1 MQQVE
6 CSLLVVCS
14 NNIVLC
20 QERKLQCLSF
30 NGDKERLGRYIVH
43 VCFTAFHSL
52 VKDIVIIHIPVI
64 HHYCLNVH
72 VAYKYRCA

>member
-1 MQQVE
+1 MHIQCNFIQDRIVKQVE

-30 NGDKERLGRYIVH
+30 SGEKERSDKIAGVPHRDHAGARKEDMPVH
-43 VCFTAFHSL
+43 VCIL
-52 VKDIVIIHIPVI
+52 
-64 HHYCLNVH
+64 
-72 VAYKYRCA
+72 